1 MSDKDTDPPVACTL
15 SSAEKDERPDEVRAT
30 MTDAFDRV
38 EELRDGYTLYFEG
51 TDEPLAAVAAFTS
64 NELECCSFAEYSIEV
79 SPPYDETRFTATG
92 PAGAK
97 KLLGEG
103 LIEELESEDS

>member
-1 MSDKDTDPPVACTL
+1 MSHNDSDPQVACTL
-15 SSAEKDERPDEVRAT
+15 TDAENDERPDEVRAT
-30 MTDAFDRV
+30 MTDAFNRA

-51 TDEPLAAVAAFTS
+51 TQEPLAALAAFTS

-79 SPPYDETRFTATG
+79 SPPYDETRFTVTG

>member
-1 MSDKDTDPPVACTL
+1 MSHNDSDPPVACTL
-15 SSAEKDERPDEVRAT
+15 TDAEKDERPDEVRAT
-30 MTDAFDRV
+30 MTDAFVRA

-51 TDEPLAAVAAFTS
+51 TDEPLAAVAEFTS

-79 SPPYDETRFTATG
+79 SPPYEETRFTVTG

-103 LIEELESEDS
+103 LIEELEGEDS

>member
-1 MSDKDTDPPVACTL
+1 MSHNESDPPVACTL
-15 SSAEKDERPDEVRAT
+15 TDAENDERADDVRAT
-30 MTDAFDRV
+30 MTDAFARA

-79 SPPYDETRFTATG
+79 SPPYEETRFTVTG
-92 PAGAK
+92 PDGAK
-97 KLLGEG
+97 ELLGEG
-103 LIEELESEDS
+103 LIEELEGEDS